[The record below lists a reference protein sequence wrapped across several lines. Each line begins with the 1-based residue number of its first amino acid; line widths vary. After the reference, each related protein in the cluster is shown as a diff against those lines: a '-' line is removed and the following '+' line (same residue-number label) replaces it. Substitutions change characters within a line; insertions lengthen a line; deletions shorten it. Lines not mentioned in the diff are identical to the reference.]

1 MAIITLAEYKT
12 LMGITDT
19 DATRDA
25 RVSALIPQIEADII
39 EECNNEFTNPD
50 ITFSGAFVPTVSAGP
65 VYTLVCALGGIS
77 AVSFA
82 NGDSFTLAGTVRNDG
97 RYTGTTFAD
106 TVITVSEAVVAEAS
120 VDATVTLIQYP
131 AGVKLYAARMIA
143 YQMDNMA
150 NAGLTGETI
159 KSYSYSRASGMGDS
173 GYPAEILKGLAKW
186 KNIKVGRSK
195 RREHLYDKRGMW
207 VGHTFNAGPGSQL

>member
-12 LMGITDT
+12 LMGITDV

-25 RVSALIPQIEADII
+25 RISALIPQVEADIV

-50 ITFSGAFVPTVSAGP
+50 ITFTGAFVPTVSSGP
-65 VYTLVCALGGIS
+65 VYTLVCALGGIA

-82 NGDSFTLAGTVRNDG
+82 NGDSFVLDGTVRNDG

-106 TVITVSEAVVAEAS
+106 TVITVSEPVVAEAS
-120 VDATVTLIQYP
+120 VEASVTLIQYP
-131 AGVKLYAARMIA
+131 AGIKLYAARMIA

-150 NAGLTGETI
+150 NAGLTSETI
-159 KSYSYSRASGMGDS
+159 KSYSYSRAASGGDT
-173 GYPAEILKGLAKW
+173 GYPAEILKGLSKW
-186 KNIKVGRSK
+186 KNVKVGRSR
-195 RREHLYDKRGMW
+195 RREHLYDERGDW
-207 VGHTFNAGPGSQL
+207 VGQPFDVGPGSVP